1 MRIPTNRARAPSD
14 EKRDRGAVTVEAA
27 VALSAFVAVLA
38 MVLSGVSAVLD
49 QIRCTDAAREAARL
63 VARGDSA
70 RARDAV
76 QRIGPNGASLSVH
89 VDGDAVTVG
98 VAVDDAAGL
107 LPGLDIGARAYAITE
122 PTAVDRNVA
131 EPATAPPDAPAT
143 SAGGAR

>member
-1 MRIPTNRARAPSD
+1 MRLLSTRPRAPSGD
-14 EKRDRGAVTVEAA
+14 PRDRGAVTVEAA

-76 QRIGPNGASLSVH
+76 HRIGPNRATLSMRVN
-89 VDGDAVTVG
+89 GDEVTVT
-98 VAVDDAAGL
+98 VAVDDVADL
-107 LPGLDIGARAYAITE
+107 LPGLDVGARAYA
-122 PTAVDRNVA
+122 VA
-131 EPATAPPDAPAT
+131 EPGASGTTATGPPT
-143 SAGGAR
+143 AGDGGPR